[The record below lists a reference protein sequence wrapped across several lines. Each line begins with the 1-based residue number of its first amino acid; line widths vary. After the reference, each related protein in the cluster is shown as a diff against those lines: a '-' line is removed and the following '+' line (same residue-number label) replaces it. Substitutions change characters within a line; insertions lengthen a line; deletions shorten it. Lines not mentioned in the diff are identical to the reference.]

1 MTVAHDSHN
10 LLIIGNDDTLMAEAG
25 NRVIRMQGG
34 VAVITDEGVTEF
46 PLRIAGLMSTEPFE
60 EVAAQ
65 SAAISEALQSAGCT
79 LNNAFMT
86 LSLLAL
92 VVIPELRLSDKGLVR
107 ISAEGIELVS
117 LFDETTE
124 SSPITPAG
132 T

>member
-1 MTVAHDSHN
+1 
-10 LLIIGNDDTLMAEAG
+10 
-25 NRVIRMQGG
+25 
-34 VAVITDEGVTEF
+34 VITDEGVTEF

-124 SSPITPAG
+124 SSPSTPAG